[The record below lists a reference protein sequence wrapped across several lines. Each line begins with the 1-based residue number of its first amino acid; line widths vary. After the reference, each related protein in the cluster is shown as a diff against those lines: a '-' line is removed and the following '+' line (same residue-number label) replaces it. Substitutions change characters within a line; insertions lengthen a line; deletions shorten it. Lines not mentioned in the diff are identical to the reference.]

1 MRIIK
6 LFSLLSVSMFFS
18 AIVSIG
24 QEVTVKSSIDT
35 TQILI
40 GDQVNILLEIDQ
52 PKEKNLAFPVFKD
65 TLVKMLEVLN
75 VSGIDTVQANDGRIQ
90 LRQRLLVTSFD
101 TGFYIIPSFYFV
113 DQETR
118 DSFRTEALPLEVFT
132 LEIDTTKGITDI
144 KLPYD
149 VPLTFLDILP
159 YIIVGLLLI
168 GLIILILYIRH
179 KRKQKPE
186 PVAVRVKPAEPAHL
200 WALRSLDA
208 LVNEKL
214 WQKGKIKLY
223 HSRISEIIRF
233 YIEYRFNT
241 PAMEQITSE
250 ILIAC
255 EKNDSISDEL
265 THKLGELLELSDL
278 VKFAKWAPV
287 PDENERSL
295 EIAYDFVLKTKQIIN
310 LRSSESTETNNT
322 QSEMDN
328 KKEGKNG

>member
-295 EIAYDFVLKTKQIIN
+295 EIAYDFVPKTKQIIN